1 MKKES
6 NFTIKRENTEMGLP
20 KNPRPEALQAPLL
33 RFSIQ
38 IGQFPIPNWLT
49 SVGET

>member
-1 MKKES
+1 
-6 NFTIKRENTEMGLP
+6 MGLP

-33 RFSIQ
+33 RFFIHQ
-38 IGQFPIPNWLT
+38 WLPNWLT